1 MTLFVILYQSAL
13 ILCAA
18 LCLIGFYL
26 RARKLPVPAVFL
38 QCCKSGEQKDDE
50 DIKIAVP
57 SPVSSSP
64 LEPSD
69 EEIHLYFYHKQSNN
83 LALARQIGETFGKQ
97 ILLFCPSSQT
107 IPLSDEQ
114 IILTKMLYL
123 FTAEECLHQS
133 VADPILLKTALSRM
147 NDTISQTLPNFYG
160 SSYQSR
166 SYTVYKL
173 CSEKN
178 RPFDKK
184 AEEIGKCWAD
194 IVGKS
199 NCPLYCQFG
208 CELYLF
214 FYRRCRSLLHS
225 EKFSPI
231 VQKNPMIEKGKSL

>member
-26 RARKLPVPAVFL
+26 HARQLPVPAVFL

-123 FTAEECLHQS
+123 FTAEECLHRT

-178 RPFDKK
+178 DASLPQK

-194 IVGKS
+194 IMGEADS
-199 NCPLYCQFG
+199 PFYCRFG
-208 CELYLF
+208 SRLYLSL
-214 FYRRCRSLLHS
+214 YNRCSTLLHS
-225 EKFSPI
+225 AKFSP
-231 VQKNPMIEKGKSL
+231 VAQKKPL